1 MIDYLQG
8 LNERQQEAVKHIDGP
23 LMIVAGAGSGK
34 TKVLTTRI
42 AHLMAHGVDAFNI
55 LALTFT
61 NKAAKEM
68 KERVEHILGNHEARN
83 LYIGTFHSVF
93 ARILRSEATKM
104 GYPSNFTIYDTDD
117 AKSVVK
123 TVINEMNLDDKHYKP
138 STVYNRISSAKNA
151 LVGPAEYA
159 TDYHIQQEDMRAN
172 RPAIAQIFDA
182 YAKRCFKNGAMDFDD
197 LLIKFYELLKNFPES
212 LGKYQRKFKY
222 IMIDEYQDTN
232 PAQYEIIKL
241 LGAMHENVCVVGD
254 DAQSIYS
261 FRGATIENILQFQ
274 KDYDDVKVV
283 MLEQNYRSTQNI
295 LKVANE
301 VISNNKNQIEKVLFT
316 ENAEG
321 EKIRLIRT
329 MTDNEEGKFVADTIQ
344 EQKLRNHFRN
354 KDFAILYRTNAQ
366 SRAFEESLRRMNI
379 PYIIYGGMSFYQRK
393 EIKDYIAYMRLIVNP
408 RDEEALKRII
418 NFPAR
423 GIGKTTIDKAVL
435 FANEN
440 NISMWEVLTKAAQ
453 FGFRAGTL
461 EAIDGFVIMI
471 KSFASMLQKH
481 NAYEVAVHVG
491 KQTNIVKEL
500 FNDKSTEGLQRYE
513 NIQELLNSIKEWVD
527 DTQNRNQIDEDGI
540 VIESPSPLLT
550 PPEGGE
556 MANTQSQLFN
566 DTNNNT
572 DSPTGGDM
580 SEGKV
585 SPPTGGGDLEG
596 PREGAVTL
604 GSYLQQI
611 TLLTDADN
619 KDPNSDSV
627 KLMTIHAAKGLEFGC
642 VFAAGLEEMLFPNAM
657 SINTREE
664 LEEERRLFYVVITRA
679 KTKLWI
685 TYANTRYKFGQI
697 VQNEPSRFLDELPEE
712 QIDRSFAGGGM
723 KNQNTGF
730 GSGSAF
736 DRMKGWGNKS
746 DYNDAAQAEKKY
758 GAPPSK
764 KQTSTPSYI
773 TPPSRPQTVEHK
785 PAADFVASDTSNLQE
800 GQKVEHQKFGFGE
813 VMKME
818 GSAHNPIAT
827 VKFELNGE
835 KKIMLN
841 YAKLRIVS

>member
-1 MIDYLQG
+1 MIDYLNG
-8 LNERQQEAVKHIDGP
+8 LNERQKEAVTTINGP

-42 AHLMAHGVDAFNI
+42 AHLMAKGVDAFNI

-93 ARILRSEATKM
+93 ARILRSEATKI

-117 AKSVVK
+117 AKSVIK

-138 STVYNRISSAKNA
+138 SAVYNRISSAKNA
-151 LVGPAEYA
+151 LVNAEEYKN
-159 TDYHIQQEDMRAN
+159 DWHLQQEDMRAN
-172 RPAIAQIFDA
+172 RPAIAQIYDS
-182 YAKRCFKNGAMDFDD
+182 YTKRCFKNGAMDFDD
-197 LLIKFYELLKNFPES
+197 LLIKFYELLKNVPES
-212 LGKYQRKFKY
+212 LSKYQRRFKF

-232 PAQYEIIKL
+232 PAQYEVIKL

-274 KDYDDVKVV
+274 KDYDNVHVVK
-283 MLEQNYRSTQNI
+283 LEQNYRSTKNI
-295 LKVANE
+295 LNVANE
-301 VISNNKNQIEKVLFT
+301 VIANNKGQIEKTLFT
-316 ENAEG
+316 DNADG
-321 EKIRLIRT
+321 EKLRLVRT
-329 MTDNEEGKFVADTIQ
+329 MTDNDEGKFVADTIQ
-344 EQKLRNHFRN
+344 EQKLRNHYRN

-366 SRAFEESLRRMNI
+366 SRAFEESLRRMGI
-379 PYIIYGGMSFYQRK
+379 PYIIYGGISFYQRK
-393 EIKDYIAYMRLIVNP
+393 EIKDFIAYLRLIVNP

-418 NFPAR
+418 NYPVR
-423 GIGKTTIDKAVL
+423 GIGKTTVDKCVL
-435 FANEN
+435 YANEQ
-440 NISMWEVLTKAAQ
+440 NISMWEVLIRAQ
-453 FGFRAGTL
+453 QYGFKAGTL
-461 EAIDGFVIMI
+461 EAIDNFVTMI
-471 KSFASMLQKH
+471 RSFASMLQKN
-481 NAYEVAVHVG
+481 NAYDVAVHVG

-527 DTQNRNQIDEDGI
+527 DTANRQQIDDDG
-540 VIESPSPLLT
+540 VMLEEEKLFYEPEKPQQELT
-550 PPEGGE
+550 FDAAPAQTEE
-556 MANTQSQLFN
+556 QKKL
-566 DTNNNT
+566 
-572 DSPTGGDM
+572 
-580 SEGKV
+580 
-585 SPPTGGGDLEG
+585 
-596 PREGAVTL
+596 GAVTL
-604 GSYLQQI
+604 GAYLQQI
-611 TLLTDADN
+611 TLLTDADD
-619 KDPNSDSV
+619 KDPDADNV
-627 KLMTIHAAKGLEFGC
+627 KLMTIHAAKGLEFEC
-642 VFAAGLEEMLFPNAM
+642 VFAAGLEEMLFPSAM

-679 KTKLWI
+679 KKKLWI

-697 VQNEPSRFLDELPEE
+697 VQNEPSRFLDELPE
-712 QIDRSFAGGGM
+712 QYVDKSFAGGGLR
-723 KNQNTGF
+723 NQSSGSSF

-736 DRMKGWGNKS
+736 DRMKGGFGNKS
-746 DYNDAAQAEKKY
+746 SEYNDAAKAEKRY
-758 GAPPSK
+758 GAPPKSSAAK
-764 KQTSTPSYI
+764 PSYI
-773 TPPSRPQTVEHK
+773 TPPNRPQTIEHK

-813 VMKME
+813 VIKME